1 MREHLS
7 QCERIL
13 NWLLTGDTIDFYK
26 CLEQIGSNN
35 LKGRIWNIEDYAKK
49 GKKPYDIIFKYPH
62 SDPKHPIQ
70 RRDITLPNGKEVRIY
85 WLNKIEVPKTKQ
97 LAMMI

>member
-1 MREHLS
+1 MTDHLS

-35 LKGRIWNIEDYAKK
+35 LKGRIFDCEDYARK
-49 GKKPYDIIFKYPH
+49 GRKPFDILLKR
-62 SDPKHPIQ
+62 PIQ
-70 RRDITLPNGKEVRIY
+70 RDWRYLENGKRIRVY
-85 WLNKIEVPKTKQ
+85 WLAKIESYKQ
-97 LAMMI
+97 TEMVI

>member
-1 MREHLS
+1 MTDPLS

-35 LKGRIWNIEDYAKK
+35 LKGRIFDIEDYARK
-49 GKKPYDIIFKYPH
+49 GKKPFDILLKR
-62 SDPKHPIQ
+62 PIQ
-70 RRDITLPNGKEVRIY
+70 RDWRVLSNGKRIRIY
-85 WLNKIEVPKTKQ
+85 WLAPVEVPKQ
-97 LAMMI
+97 MEMVI